1 MTTTE
6 LVNKLNQLIADGS
19 FPEHSKLPPER
30 ILSENLEVT
39 RASLRKALALLEADG
54 KIWRHVGKGTFVGQP
69 PIERELQISLLAKI
83 TNPMEVMEMRLVVE
97 PRLAGFAAI
106 RATPSLI
113 AKMYRCVEKSE
124 QPIDTHT
131 YELWDATLHRTIA
144 EAAQNNLLLSVL
156 SIVNAMRKDPLWG
169 QLKELAV
176 TPDKMGAY
184 TKQHLL
190 CIEAIE
196 ARNVKTAERV
206 MTEHLELVRED
217 LLAVN
222 VT

>member
-1 MTTTE
+1 MTTAE
-6 LVNKLNQLIADGS
+6 LVNKLNKLITNGS
-19 FPEHSKLPPER
+19 FPENSKLPPER

-39 RASLRKALALLEADG
+39 RSSLRKALALLEADG

-69 PIERELQISLLAKI
+69 PIERELQVSLLAKI

-113 AKMYRCVEKSE
+113 AKMYRCIEKSE
-124 QPIDTHT
+124 PPIDTYT

-156 SIVNAMRKDPLWG
+156 NIVNSMRKDPLWG

-176 TPDKMGAY
+176 TPDKMKEY
-184 TKQHLL
+184 TKQHRL

-196 ARNVKTAERV
+196 ARNVKTAERL
-206 MTEHLELVRED
+206 MTEHLELVRGD

-222 VT
+222 VM